1 MSFLKKLGSVAAQI
15 GALALGVGPLVS
27 PLFGSKGD
35 QVGGQ
40 IQTVSNDLT
49 LVGQVIVQMEAAL
62 QGQTGADKRKAA
74 IALIGPIIRTS
85 QIVSGKKIA
94 DPALLEQGVGMITDG
109 MVAVLNSIHPD
120 AVKQEIK
127 DADKQG

>member
-1 MSFLKKLGSVAAQI
+1 MSFLKKLGMVIAQV
-15 GALALGVGPLVS
+15 GALALGIGPLVS

-40 IQTVSNDLT
+40 IQTISNDLT
-49 LVGQVIVQMEAAL
+49 LIAQVVIQIETAL
-62 QGQTGADKRKAA
+62 QGQDGADKRRAA

-94 DPALLEQGVGMITDG
+94 NAALLETGIGQITDG
-109 MVAVLNSIHPD
+109 VVAVLNSIHEES
-120 AVKQEIK
+120 VKTEIK
-127 DADKQG
+127 V

>member
-1 MSFLKKLGSVAAQI
+1 MSFLKKLGQVVAQV
-15 GALALGVGPLVS
+15 GALALGIGPLVS

-35 QVGGQ
+35 KIGGE

-49 LVGQVIVQMEAAL
+49 LIAQVVVQIETAL

-74 IALIGPIIRTS
+74 IALIGPIIKTS

-94 DPALLEQGVGMITDG
+94 DAALLETGIGQITDG
-109 MVAVLNSIHPD
+109 VVAVLNSIHEES
-120 AVKQEIK
+120 VKTEIK
-127 DADKQG
+127 Q

>member
-1 MSFLKKLGSVAAQI
+1 MSFLKKLGQVVAQV
-15 GALALGVGPLVS
+15 GALALGIGPLVS

-49 LVGQVIVQMEAAL
+49 LIAQVVVQIETAL
-62 QGQTGADKRKAA
+62 QGQAGTDKRRAA

-94 DPALLEQGVGMITDG
+94 DAALLETGIGQITDG
-109 MVAVLNSIHPD
+109 VVAVLNSIHEES
-120 AVKQEIK
+120 VKTEIANASK
-127 DADKQG
+127 

>member
-1 MSFLKKLGSVAAQI
+1 MSFLKKLGQIVATI
-15 GALALGVGPLVS
+15 GATALGIGPLVS

-35 QVGGQ
+35 QIGGQ

-49 LVGQVIVQMEAAL
+49 LVAQVVVQIETAL

-74 IALIGPIIRTS
+74 IALIGPIIKTS

-94 DPALLEQGVGMITDG
+94 DAALLEQGIGQITDG
-109 MVAVLNSIHPD
+109 VVAVLNSISEESI
-120 AVKQEIK
+120 KTEIK
-127 DADKQG
+127 A